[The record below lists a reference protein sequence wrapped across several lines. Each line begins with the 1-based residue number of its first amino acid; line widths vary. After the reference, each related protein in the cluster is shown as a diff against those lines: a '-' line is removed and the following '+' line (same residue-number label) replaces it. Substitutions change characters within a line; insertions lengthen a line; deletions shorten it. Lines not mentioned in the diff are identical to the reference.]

1 MKFANAAGLIRL
13 LLLQSDRHPIRSIGA
28 ADLQPYD
35 PRFVRTLRNLGI
47 LTEREDL
54 RDDDG
59 AFLQVV
65 DDALI
70 VVDPETGACERH
82 DDALDVQAFDIDIG
96 AICRAIR
103 EQSGLE
109 GPGPSAISARVWRLG
124 RYVRHDRASEI
135 CLVRRLREEAAQE
148 IVDHVRGAIDTESS
162 VALISLGRSDLPT
175 AVARQLDA
183 MRMTV
188 VVAEDLMGHTPGAP
202 FALSLDRIRLV
213 SSMPKV
219 ETRLVVDRIGRR
231 VIFDGVELSI
241 EPRDFDVFVLL
252 AEEASDAGG
261 WVLRDSIVAALQA
274 STGRDG
280 NLEQVDRSI
289 NRLRDVFRKEP
300 RLTGVSRNG
309 FIETKSKVGSRL
321 TLAASE
327 IGFMA

>member
-1 MKFANAAGLIRL
+1 MKFASAAGLIRL
-13 LLLQSDRHPIRSIGA
+13 LLQQSDRHPIRSIGA

-35 PRFVRTLRNLGI
+35 PHFVRTLRNLGI

-54 RDDDG
+54 RDDG
-59 AFLQVV
+59 AIVLQVV

-70 VVDPETGACERH
+70 TVDPETGACERH

-219 ETRLVVDRIGRR
+219 ETRLVIDRTGRR
-231 VIFDGVELSI
+231 VTCEGAELAI

-252 AEEASDAGG
+252 AEEAADAGG
-261 WVLRDSIVAALQA
+261 WVLRDSIAAALRA

-280 NLEQVDRSI
+280 NPEQVDRSI

-300 RLTGVSRNG
+300 RLTGVPKNG

-321 TLAASE
+321 ILAASE

>member
-1 MKFANAAGLIRL
+1 MKFASAAGLIRL

-70 VVDPETGACERH
+70 VVDPETGACERN

-96 AICRAIR
+96 SICRAIR

-219 ETRLVVDRIGRR
+219 ETRLVIDRTGRR
-231 VIFDGVELSI
+231 VTCEGTELAI

-252 AEEASDAGG
+252 AEEAADSGG
-261 WVLRDSIVAALQA
+261 WVLRDSIAAALRA
-274 STGRDG
+274 GTGRDG
-280 NLEQVDRSI
+280 NPEQVDRSI

-300 RLTGVSRNG
+300 RLTGVPKNG